1 MGEVTGPRG
10 LLLTKVEAVIG
21 SVGPPPLLR
30 AVAGHGAEAAARRPP
45 PPPRRQQPPQPRQR
59 THDGCDRLPPLPA
72 AAGPAPRR
80 AAPAS
85 WRPGPCPGCPHRSLP
100 PGTARHGTE
109 DGAAAT
115 GPALLLPHRRGRRAA
130 VRTAP
135 LPPEG
140 RRGSQPREA
149 QDGGLPQGA
158 GGRWGKVCPRFAV
171 GSVRWLIAPS
181 LGRRG
186 QKGGNRRS
194 GAMAGLSAPAEAR

>member
-1 MGEVTGPRG
+1 MALRQRRGGHPHPR
-10 LLLTKVEAVIG
+10 AASSRPSPG
-21 SVGPPPLLR
+21 SAR
-30 AVAGHGAEAAARRPP
+30 MMAATASLPFLRPP
-45 PPPRRQQPPQPRQR
+45 
-59 THDGCDRLPPLPA
+59 GL
-72 AAGPAPRR
+72 RR

-194 GAMAGLSAPAEAR
+194 GAMAGLSAPAEVR